1 MLFKTTAQIQDFFP
15 VDKDFAYN
23 RLKPFIQ
30 DAEDAYIVK
39 VIGAAQLAAL
49 QAAFD
54 ANTLS
59 SQQTNL
65 LTAIRKP
72 LIKLTFYAAAPTI
85 KLRWND
91 GGIQKLES
99 ADYSNAEGGDV
110 YFARVQHLIDGYR
123 GLDALYKFL
132 FDNKAD
138 YPLWTAD
145 ASYTQFT
152 TYFVNTSEKFG
163 THVAACKNRWLYAQ
177 LVPEMDIIEQL
188 RIKGALGETF
198 FNTLKTRFAAGTLTS
213 DETTLVN
220 KLSKVIALFTYA
232 KVLTDPT
239 IRETLRIANAASA
252 EDLSNKGTATADY
265 RAEYAAL
272 AAQKQEEAA
281 ALMEQ
286 VVRYL
291 NATATASIFADWYTG
306 DFYVAPTDTDP
317 HTQQYNNDISESSF
331 AIL

>member
-1 MLFKTTAQIQDFFP
+1 MLFKTTAQIQLYFP
-15 VDKDFAYN
+15 VDKDFSYD

-30 DAEDAYIVK
+30 DAEDNYIAK
-39 VIGAAQLAAL
+39 VLGAAQLAAL
-49 QAAFD
+49 QTALET
-54 ANTLS
+54 NTFTTPL
-59 SQQTNL
+59 TNL
-65 LTAIRKP
+65 LDAVRKP

-85 KLRWND
+85 KLRWNN

-132 FDNKAD
+132 FDNKAS

-145 ASYTQFT
+145 SSYTQFT

-163 THVAACKNRWLYAQ
+163 QHVAACKNRWLYAQ
-177 LVPEMDIIEQL
+177 LIPEMDTVEQL

-198 FNTLKTRFAAGTLTS
+198 YNTLKTKFAAGTLTS
-213 DETTLVN
+213 EETTLVN

-252 EDLSNKGTATADY
+252 DDLSNKGTATADY

-272 AAQKQEEAA
+272 ASQKEKEAESLMAQAIT
-281 ALMEQ
+281 
-286 VVRYL
+286 YL
-291 NATATASIFADWYTG
+291 NAKATASIFADWYIS
-306 DFYVAPTDTDP
+306 DLYEAPSDTDP
-317 HTQQYNNDISESSF
+317 RTQQYSNDISESTW
-331 AIL
+331 ALL

>member
-1 MLFKTTAQIQDFFP
+1 MLFKTTQQIQLYFP
-15 VDKDFAYN
+15 VDKDFNYD

-30 DAEDAYIVK
+30 DAEDAYISK
-39 VIGAAQLAAL
+39 VLGAAQLAAL
-49 QAAFD
+49 QTALD
-54 ANTLS
+54 TNTWTSAL
-59 SQQTNL
+59 TNL
-65 LTAIRKP
+65 LDAVRKP

-99 ADYSNAEGGDV
+99 ADYSNAEGSDV
-110 YFARVQHLIDGYR
+110 YYARGQHLIDGYR

-132 FDNKAD
+132 FDNKAS
-138 YPLWTAD
+138 YPSWTAD

-152 TYFVNTSEKFG
+152 TYFLNTSEKFG
-163 THVAACKNRWLYAQ
+163 AHVAACKNRWLYAQ
-177 LVPEMDIIEQL
+177 LIPEMDIVEQL

-198 FNTLKTRFAAGTLTS
+198 YNTLKTKHAAGTLTS
-213 DETTLVN
+213 EETTLVS

-239 IRETLRIANAASA
+239 IRETLRISNAASA
-252 EDLSNKGTATADY
+252 EDLSNKGTNTVDY

-272 AAQKQEEAA
+272 ATQKHEEAG

-286 VVRYL
+286 VIRYL
-291 NATATASIFADWYTG
+291 NATATASIFADWFTG
-306 DFYVAPTDTDP
+306 DFYVAPTSTDP
-317 HTQQYNNDISESSF
+317 HTQQYNNDTSQSTF
-331 AIL
+331 ALL